1 MNPSAPSLPVDQLA
15 DLADR
20 DSQRLAARLAQEVF
34 SSVFRMAFS
43 TSEEE
48 QGKTLGEVTAHL
60 LEWSR
65 SAASPE
71 AATLRLALLISG
83 LDQWGLAYTQTFN
96 LTAIPALSALLGA
109 LRSQLDARADAL
121 FQGYFQQIE
130 EIETDAID
138 FKVDLRR
145 GIHLAL
151 WHALIACETADEAQ
165 AIAQVLG
172 SLMLTLNQRMPA
184 LGWRL
189 LADALAHIQIYL
201 LDDNGKIGDIGR
213 QGTQQLLAAQS
224 KALPQTTYQ
233 AIQRQSSQVILGWQQ
248 ARRSGQ
254 PS

>member
-15 DLADR
+15 ELADR
-20 DSQRLAARLAQEVF
+20 DSQRLAARLAQEIF
-34 SSVFRMAFS
+34 ASVFRMAFS
-43 TSEEE
+43 TNEEE
-48 QGKTLGEVTAHL
+48 QGKTLGEVTTHL
-60 LEWSR
+60 LDWSR

-71 AATLRLALLISG
+71 AATLRLALLVSG

-109 LRSQLDARADAL
+109 LRGQLDARADAL
-121 FQGYFQQIE
+121 FQRYFQQIE
-130 EIETDAID
+130 QIETDAID

-151 WHALIACETADEAQ
+151 WHAMIACDTADEAQ

-189 LADALAHIQIYL
+189 LADTLAHIQIYL
-201 LDDNGKIGDIGR
+201 LDDAGRIKDIGR
-213 QGTQQLLAAQS
+213 SATQQLFAALAQ
-224 KALPQTTYQ
+224 ALPAPTHQM
-233 AIQRQSSQVILGWQQ
+233 IQRQSSQVILGWQQ
-248 ARRSGQ
+248 ARRGGQ
-254 PS
+254 AS

>member
-1 MNPSAPSLPVDQLA
+1 MNPSASSLPVDQLA
-15 DLADR
+15 ALADR
-20 DSQRLAARLAQEVF
+20 DNQRLAARLAQEVF

-48 QGKTLGEVTAHL
+48 QGKTLGEVTTHL
-60 LEWSR
+60 LDWSR

-71 AATLRLALLISG
+71 AATLRLALLVSG

-213 QGTQQLLAAQS
+213 QGTQQLLAALS

>member
-15 DLADR
+15 EQADR

-71 AATLRLALLISG
+71 AATLRLALLVSG

-145 GIHLAL
+145 GIHLAI

-213 QGTQQLLAAQS
+213 QGTQQLLAALS

>member
-15 DLADR
+15 ELADR

-71 AATLRLALLISG
+71 AATLRLALLVSG

-213 QGTQQLLAAQS
+213 QGTQQLLAALS
-224 KALPQTTYQ
+224 LALPQTTYQ

>member
-15 DLADR
+15 ELADR

-71 AATLRLALLISG
+71 AATLRLALLVSG

-213 QGTQQLLAAQS
+213 QGTQQLLAALS
-224 KALPQTTYQ
+224 LALPQTTYQ

-248 ARRSGQ
+248 ARRSEQ

>member
-15 DLADR
+15 ELADR

-71 AATLRLALLISG
+71 AATLRLALLVSG

-213 QGTQQLLAAQS
+213 QGTQQLLAALS

>member
-15 DLADR
+15 ELADR

-151 WHALIACETADEAQ
+151 WHAMIACETADEAQ

-201 LDDNGKIGDIGR
+201 LDDDGKIGDIGR
-213 QGTQQLLAAQS
+213 QGTQQLLAALS

>member
-15 DLADR
+15 ELADR

-71 AATLRLALLISG
+71 AATLRLALLVSG

-213 QGTQQLLAAQS
+213 QGTQQLLAALSQ
-224 KALPQTTYQ
+224 ALPQTTYQ

>member
-1 MNPSAPSLPVDQLA
+1 MNPSAPSLPVDQFA
-15 DLADR
+15 ELADR

-60 LEWSR
+60 LEWSH

-109 LRSQLDARADAL
+109 LRSQLDARADTL

-151 WHALIACETADEAQ
+151 WHALISCETADEAQ

-201 LDDNGKIGDIGR
+201 LDDDGKIGDIGR
-213 QGTQQLLAAQS
+213 QGTQQLLAALS